1 LRTCKS
7 ELLALLGSVVAFAV
21 FLIVASCRRSLR
33 NPNGTP
39 ADNHDDPDTNTTP
52 PRASSTESNQTPPDE
67 EQPKHQGHC
76 ARIVSVIGNRDN
88 WNIAFTG
95 ILAIAT
101 AVLSYIA
108 FNTDTAV
115 HDSAKAANDANKF
128 NAASLRPWVFID
140 GTPATSLH
148 YDNHGA
154 HVGIAMTVGNTGRS
168 PARYVLFDAKIL
180 PWVDPAV
187 RERDKVCAELR
198 KPKVLPNGINA
209 LFGSSAGFLLVP
221 GQSVGWTP
229 IITMSPDDISRR
241 EAMVVGQPLIIVGCV
256 GYFST
261 FSEEEHTTRLIW
273 ELDSK
278 RDGKEWLLIKPK
290 DGDIP
295 VEQLMLSR
303 NPTLPWDAD

>member
-1 LRTCKS
+1 
-7 ELLALLGSVVAFAV
+7 
-21 FLIVASCRRSLR
+21 
-33 NPNGTP
+33 
-39 ADNHDDPDTNTTP
+39 
-52 PRASSTESNQTPPDE
+52 
-67 EQPKHQGHC
+67 
-76 ARIVSVIGNRDN
+76 
-88 WNIAFTG
+88 
-95 ILAIAT
+95 LAIAT

-108 FNTDTAV
+108 FNTDRAV

-128 NAASLRPWVFID
+128 NAAGLRPWVFID
-140 GTPATSLH
+140 GTPATPLH

-154 HVGIAMTVGNTGRS
+154 HVGISMTVGNSGRS

-180 PWVDPAV
+180 SWVDPAV
-187 RERDKVCAELR
+187 TERDKVCAELR
-198 KPKVLPNGINA
+198 KPKVLPNGVNA

-221 GQSVGWTP
+221 GQNVGWTP
-229 IITMSPDDISRR
+229 IITMSPDDILRWKT
-241 EAMVVGQPLIIVGCV
+241 MVVSQPLIIVGCV

-278 RDGKEWLLIKPK
+278 RDGKEWLLIKPS